1 MSLSPFP
8 HDIPSNMKPY
18 AFFLFLFPDQVF
30 SLVISCFFCALFPR
44 PYHYRSIPLYML
56 QLINVRACVISCVQ
70 LFVTLWTIAY
80 QVPLFMEFSRQE
92 YWSGLPFPPPGDLP
106 DPGIKPVSPA
116 LAGRF
121 FTTVPPG
128 MPPIDQY
135 PS

>member
-1 MSLSPFP
+1 MSLSPVP
-8 HDIPSNMKPY
+8 QNIPSNMKSY
-18 AFFLFLFPDQVF
+18 AFFLFLFSDQFF
-30 SLVISCFFCALFPR
+30 SVISCFLCALFPR
-44 PYHYRSIPLYML
+44 LYHYCSIPLYML
-56 QLINVRACVISCVQ
+56 QLINVRACLISCVQ

-92 YWSGLPFPPPGDLP
+92 YWSGLPLPPPGDLP

-128 MPPIDQY
+128 KPPVDLY